1 MTSKLIVLRRYL
13 FMVLIIGISSNIQAQ
28 SERELWKLQF
38 ALGFNNPIDNISED
52 DYFTKSINF
61 VSLNL
66 GVQHMFKPR
75 LGAKLDLSYNRSQ
88 SDSQSDEFKLNYTR
102 VNVQLVYDASDII
115 TFLPPRFNVVGHVG
129 PGISFSSPLGTFAD
143 NKQTFFNA
151 MAGVEFHYGIS
162 QGFSIYTDFS
172 YILGLG
178 SDKYNT
184 LIDGFAFNGNVF
196 TATIG
201 VSVALSGCQ
210 YCD

>member
-1 MTSKLIVLRRYL
+1 MTSKFIALRWYL
-13 FMVLIIGISSNIQAQ
+13 FIILIIGFSSNIQSQ
-28 SERELWKLQF
+28 TERELWKLQF
-38 ALGFNNPIDNISED
+38 GIGFNNPIDNISED
-52 DYFTKSINF
+52 NYFTKSINF

-102 VNVQLVYDASDII
+102 VNAQLVYDASDVI

-129 PGISFSSPLGTFAD
+129 PGISFSSPLGAFAD

-151 MAGVEFHYGIS
+151 MAGIEFHYGIS
-162 QGFSIYTDFS
+162 QGFSVYTDFS
-172 YILGLG
+172 YILGFG

-184 LIDGFAFNGNVF
+184 LTDGFAFNGNVF